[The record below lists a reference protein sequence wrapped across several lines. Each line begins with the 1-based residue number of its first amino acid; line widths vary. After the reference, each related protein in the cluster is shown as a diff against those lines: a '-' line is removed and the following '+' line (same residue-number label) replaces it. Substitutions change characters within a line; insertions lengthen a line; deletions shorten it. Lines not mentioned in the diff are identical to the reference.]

1 MSLLRAAFGGIALS
15 VGISVLAVGASAPA
29 RAQGREAAV
38 SLQVGDAARGDKADV
53 TVNMTV
59 NRKSISLRRLF
70 VTVRCKEIVD
80 FPYTVPEEKDSKG
93 KVVTPAKSLRVTKE
107 EILFEREFTI
117 VAGQDLAANS
127 HHKFK
132 GDIEIPGKP
141 AAVHEGQECAGQMG
155 GLRWNGYSRHRRS
168 REFVAGNCGEV
179 ISSRRRTPVA
189 NAADRFASAG
199 YWAGAFFAS

>member
-15 VGISVLAVGASAPA
+15 VGISVLVVGASAPA

-38 SLQVGDAARGDKADV
+38 SLQVGDAARGGKADV

-107 EILFEREFTI
+107 ETLFEREFTI

-127 HHKFK
+127 HHTFK
-132 GDIEIPGKP
+132 GGIEIPANLPPSMKGKNAQVRWEAFAGTDIPGIGDP
-141 AAVHEGQECAGQMG
+141 ASSWQEIAVK
-155 GLRWNGYSRHRRS
+155 
-168 REFVAGNCGEV
+168 
-179 ISSRRRTPVA
+179 
-189 NAADRFASAG
+189 
-199 YWAGAFFAS
+199 

>member
-1 MSLLRAAFGGIALS
+1 MSMKEEYQANPNVSHHYLGRVNRLVRAFVRRNFECLRHGFNSRQDMRDGLLHA
-15 VGISVLAVGASAPA
+15 
-29 RAQGREAAV
+29 
-38 SLQVGDAARGDKADV
+38 DAARGDKADV

-107 EILFEREFTI
+107 ETLFEREFTI

-127 HHKFK
+127 HHTFK
-132 GDIEIPGKP
+132 GGIEIPANLPPSMKGKNAQVRWEAFAGTDIPGIGDP
-141 AAVHEGQECAGQMG
+141 ASSWQEIAVK
-155 GLRWNGYSRHRRS
+155 
-168 REFVAGNCGEV
+168 
-179 ISSRRRTPVA
+179 
-189 NAADRFASAG
+189 
-199 YWAGAFFAS
+199 